1 MSNYVSPAGFLQSL
15 LNSVASGLASLNQ
28 IAGGLK
34 DRNHPGMAC
43 ESLYQRFDI
52 RSTQLSSCCSLRLRA
67 SVRTL
72 LQYSI
77 ATDNSAANRK
87 IRNVRCR
94 RHQTTARVRP

>member
-52 RSTQLSSCCSLRLRA
+52 RSTAFLMAALYDLMQQCCGIAAKPPASRSLIL
-67 SVRTL
+67 
-72 LQYSI
+72 
-77 ATDNSAANRK
+77 
-87 IRNVRCR
+87 
-94 RHQTTARVRP
+94 